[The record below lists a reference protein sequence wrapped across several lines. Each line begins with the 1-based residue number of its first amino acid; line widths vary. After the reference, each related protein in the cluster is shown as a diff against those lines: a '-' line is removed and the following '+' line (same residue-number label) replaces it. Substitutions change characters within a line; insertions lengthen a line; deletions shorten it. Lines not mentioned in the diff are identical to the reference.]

1 MHRRGLLAAIAASTS
16 VAVAGCAGGENGSY
30 EFDAEPASVPS
41 SAASEAGYE
50 GEEPKPFTIEQE
62 FDVAGVNAQ
71 VSATTWAAGY
81 ENSENGSALFVA
93 STPNASVG
101 GQSVNPL
108 VRADDAEL
116 IRRLLEQVDQRGIG
130 GEGTDI
136 EASNIENRGS
146 ETRTILGEEVEISI
160 LETTIDAEVDGGGG
174 ESGTVEDVP
183 VYLYVGTVQ
192 HGEDVIALVGVHPH
206 RRRRLRVAALP
217 DGTGRTLTA
226 RSLSALNQNF
236 APYRLWYVR

>member
-1 MHRRGLLAAIAASTS
+1 MHRRGLLAALAASTS

-41 SAASEAGYE
+41 SAASEAGYD
-50 GEEPKPFTIEQE
+50 GEEPESFTIEQE

-71 VSATTWAAGY
+71 VSATTWAARY

-136 EASNIENRGS
+136 ETSDIE
-146 ETRTILGEEVEISI
+146 TQYFTK
-160 LETTIDAEVDGGGG
+160 
-174 ESGTVEDVP
+174 P
-183 VYLYVGTVQ
+183 
-192 HGEDVIALVGVHPH
+192 
-206 RRRRLRVAALP
+206 
-217 DGTGRTLTA
+217 
-226 RSLSALNQNF
+226 LS
-236 APYRLWYVR
+236 

>member
-136 EASNIENRGS
+136 EASNIENRGQRPELS
-146 ETRTILGEEVEISI
+146 SVRRWRSRSSKRPSTQRSTAVAERAARSRTFRC
-160 LETTIDAEVDGGGG
+160 TCT
-174 ESGTVEDVP
+174 SG
-183 VYLYVGTVQ
+183 
-192 HGEDVIALVGVHPH
+192 
-206 RRRRLRVAALP
+206 RSN
-217 DGTGRTLTA
+217 TGRT
-226 RSLSALNQNF
+226 
-236 APYRLWYVR
+236 

>member
-16 VAVAGCAGGENGSY
+16 VAVAGCAGAGGENGSY

-50 GEEPKPFTIEQE
+50 GEEPESFTIEQE

-81 ENSENGSALFVA
+81 ENADNGSALFVA
-93 STPNASVG
+93 STPDASVG

-108 VRADDAEL
+108 VRADDTEL

-130 GEGTDI
+130 GNGTDI
-136 EASNIENRGS
+136 EASEIEDQGS
-146 ETRTILGEEVEISI
+146 ETLTILGKEVEISI
-160 LETTIDAEVDGGGG
+160 LETTVDAEVDAGNGQDG
-174 ESGTVEDVP
+174 EVEDVP

-192 HGEDVIALVGVHPH
+192 HEEDVIALVGVHP
-206 RRRRLRVAALP
+206 
-217 DGTGRTLTA
+217 TA
-226 RSLSALNQNF
+226 VDASESLFSLMEQ
-236 APYRLWYVR
+236 VEH

>member
-1 MHRRGLLAAIAASTS
+1 
-16 VAVAGCAGGENGSY
+16 
-30 EFDAEPASVPS
+30 
-41 SAASEAGYE
+41 
-50 GEEPKPFTIEQE
+50 
-62 FDVAGVNAQ
+62 
-71 VSATTWAAGY
+71 
-81 ENSENGSALFVA
+81 
-93 STPNASVG
+93 VG

-192 HGEDVIALVGVHPH
+192 HGGGRDRTRRRPPH

-217 DGTGRTLTA
+217 LME
-226 RSLSALNQNF
+226 Q
-236 APYRLWYVR
+236 VEH

>member
-16 VAVAGCAGGENGSY
+16 VAVAGCAGAQGENGSY

-50 GEEPKPFTIEQE
+50 GEEPESFTIEQE

-81 ENSENGSALFVA
+81 ENSDNGSALFVA
-93 STPNASVG
+93 STPDASVG

-108 VRADDAEL
+108 VRADDTEL
-116 IRRLLEQVDQRGIG
+116 IRRLLEQVDQQGVG
-130 GEGTDI
+130 GDGTDI
-136 EASNIENRGS
+136 EASEIEDRGS

-160 LETTIDAEVDGGGG
+160 LETTVDAEVDAGDGQNG
-174 ESGTVEDVP
+174 EVEDVP

-192 HGEDVIALVGVHPH
+192 HEEDVIALVGVHP
-206 RRRRLRVAALP
+206 
-217 DGTGRTLTA
+217 TA
-226 RSLSALNQNF
+226 VDASEPLFSLMEQ
-236 APYRLWYVR
+236 VEH

>member
-16 VAVAGCAGGENGSY
+16 VAVAGCAGASGENGNY

-50 GEEPKPFTIEQE
+50 GEEPESFTIEQE
-62 FDVAGVNAQ
+62 FDVVGVNAQ

-81 ENSENGSALFVA
+81 ENSDNGSALFVA
-93 STPNASVG
+93 STPDASVG

-108 VRADDAEL
+108 VRADDTEL
-116 IRRLLEQVDQRGIG
+116 IRRLLEQVDQQGIG
-130 GEGTDI
+130 GDGTDI
-136 EASNIENRGS
+136 EASEIEDRGS

-160 LETTIDAEVDGGGG
+160 LETTVDAEVDADNGQSG
-174 ESGTVEDVP
+174 EVEDVP

-192 HGEDVIALVGVHPH
+192 HKEDVIALVGVHP
-206 RRRRLRVAALP
+206 AAV
-217 DGTGRTLTA
+217 DA
-226 RSLSALNQNF
+226 SESLFSLMEQ
-236 APYRLWYVR
+236 VEH